1 VIRLVA
7 AALFILATA
16 STAQADRAA
25 ADRCAAALS
34 PSGKTIYN
42 RSLNDVL
49 TGQSITD
56 VVSTV
61 TRAMVFA
68 GALSVGDARP
78 AAEAAAACL
87 VMVK

>member
-1 VIRLVA
+1 MIRLFA
-7 AALFILATA
+7 AVLFILATA
-16 STAQADRAA
+16 SDARADRAA

-42 RSLNDVL
+42 RSLSDVL

-56 VVSTV
+56 VVSSV
-61 TRAMVFA
+61 TRAMVFG

-87 VMVK
+87 VMVR

>member
-1 VIRLVA
+1 VIRLFA

-34 PSGKTIYN
+34 PSSKTIYN

-49 TGQSITD
+49 AAQSITD
-56 VVSTV
+56 VVSSV
-61 TRAMVFA
+61 TRAMVF
-68 GALSVGDARP
+68 GGSLSVGDARP

-87 VMVK
+87 VMAR